1 MLEKIY
7 IENFLSLVNEQELK
21 ISNRITTLIGGNA
34 AGKTSIL
41 KAISK
46 LNGESIDTK
55 EKNINHKNDETK
67 IFAKF
72 RIRVSEQKEI
82 NSIYHDEDD
91 NRFILYPASEDIFYN
106 LYLKENGELEYSL
119 CNQNEEEI
127 DLIELSIPTIINYFD
142 DLLKEIE
149 NDEVKIKIIDKISNK
164 NTISKVLDEL
174 TEEEKNMI
182 TDNIKNMLSK
192 LSKEITDLSN
202 TLIPNYK
209 FIYMNSFKDVLVD
222 KILIDD
228 IDKNKTV
235 LNFLDIAGIKKEE
248 IINAV
253 NSDDR
258 QQIRT
263 IENKTVSVVTQHF
276 KKIFSQVKDDEYFK
290 ISMTIDN
297 KNRSLD
303 FWIQNKITGEAVLPF
318 SAESEGMQWYL
329 SMYLRLYEYF
339 NNIEEN
345 TKYILLLDEPNI
357 YLHAEAQYDLL
368 NNVFKQKLRDVQII
382 YSTHSPYMIDAEDLY
397 SLRIVDKDDETKIF
411 NMTIDYLK
419 FKRKN
424 EKIGDVDVLSPALI
438 ATGINIS
445 NQLTI
450 SPSDKIIVV
459 EGPHDY
465 YMLSAMKEIL
475 KIDDNDIKIIPCHGV
490 TKVPFMCSY
499 LYGLGYN
506 IVALLDNDTDGRKT
520 MKELSFE
527 NEDLDFIKVL
537 LYSKKDNDSNNCIL
551 EDLFSEGDRIKY
563 MPQKSTVNYRTIYDS
578 RSNIKFDSETKSNF
592 KNIFKFINNSFK

>member
-72 RIRVSEQKEI
+72 RISVSEQKEI
-82 NSIYHDEDD
+82 NSIYHDKDD
-91 NRFILYPASEDIFYN
+91 NRFILYPTSEDIFYN

-119 CNQNEEEI
+119 CNQNEQEI
-127 DLIELSIPTIINYFD
+127 DLVELSIPTIITYFD

-149 NDEVKIKIIDKISNK
+149 NDEVKIKIIDKISNI
-164 NTISKVLDEL
+164 NTVSKVLDEL

-248 IINAV
+248 IVNAV

-258 QQIRT
+258 QQIKT

-475 KIDDNDIKIIPCHGV
+475 KIDDNDIKIIPCHGA

-506 IVALLDNDTDGRKT
+506 IVALLDNDTDGRKA

-578 RSNIKFDSETKSNF
+578 RFNIKFDSETKSNF
-592 KNIFKFINNSFK
+592 KNIFKFINDSFK

>member
-72 RIRVSEQKEI
+72 RISVSEQKEI

-192 LSKEITDLSN
+192 LSKEINDLSN

-276 KKIFSQVKDDEYFK
+276 KKIFSQFKDDEYFK

-475 KIDDNDIKIIPCHGV
+475 KIDDNDIKIIPCHGA

-506 IVALLDNDTDGRKT
+506 IVALLDNDTDGRKA

>member
-46 LNGESIDTK
+46 LNGESIETK

-72 RIRVSEQKEI
+72 RISVSEQKEI

-475 KIDDNDIKIIPCHGV
+475 KIDDNDIKIIPCHGA

-506 IVALLDNDTDGRKT
+506 IVALLDNDTDGRKA

-592 KNIFKFINNSFK
+592 KNIFKFIDNSFK

>member
-72 RIRVSEQKEI
+72 RITVSEQKEI
-82 NSIYHDEDD
+82 NSVYHAEDD
-91 NRFILYPASEDIFYN
+91 NRFILYPASEDIYYN

-228 IDKNKTV
+228 IEKNKTV

-475 KIDDNDIKIIPCHGV
+475 KIDDNDIKIIPCHGA

-506 IVALLDNDTDGRKT
+506 IVALLDNDTDGRKA

>member
-46 LNGESIDTK
+46 LNGESIGTK

-72 RIRVSEQKEI
+72 RISVSEQKEI

-192 LSKEITDLSN
+192 LSKEINDLSN

-339 NNIEEN
+339 KNIEEN

-475 KIDDNDIKIIPCHGV
+475 KIDDNDIKIIPCHGA

-506 IVALLDNDTDGRKT
+506 IVALLDNDTDGRKA

>member
-41 KAISK
+41 RAISK
-46 LNGESIDTK
+46 LNGELIDKK
-55 EKNINHKNDETK
+55 EKNINHKDDETK

-72 RIRVSEQKEI
+72 RISDKVQGEI
-82 NSIYHDEDD
+82 NEVYHNQDES
-91 NRFILYPASEDIFYN
+91 RLILYPASEDIFYN
-106 LYLKENGELEYSL
+106 LNLKENGELEYFL
-119 CNQNEEEI
+119 CNQKDEEI
-127 DLIELSIPTIINYFD
+127 DLVELSIPAIVGYFD
-142 DLLKEIE
+142 DLLKDVE
-149 NDEVKIKIIDKISNK
+149 NDDIKIKIIDKLSNK
-164 NTISKVLDEL
+164 NTVSNVLNEL
-174 TEEEKNMI
+174 TEEEKNLLP
-182 TDNIKNMLSK
+182 DNIKNMLLK
-192 LSKEITDLSN
+192 LSKEISELSD

-248 IINAV
+248 IVNAV

-475 KIDDNDIKIIPCHGV
+475 KIYDNDIKIIPCHGA

-506 IVALLDNDTDGRKT
+506 IVALLDNDTDGRKA

-551 EDLFSEGDRIKY
+551 EDLFSEDDRIKY

-592 KNIFKFINNSFK
+592 KNIFKFINDSFK

>member
-72 RIRVSEQKEI
+72 RISVSEQKEI

-192 LSKEITDLSN
+192 LSKEINDLSN

-228 IDKNKTV
+228 IDKNKSV

-475 KIDDNDIKIIPCHGV
+475 KIDDNDIKIIPCHGA

-506 IVALLDNDTDGRKT
+506 IVALLDNDTDGRKA

>member
-55 EKNINHKNDETK
+55 EKNINHKSDETK

-72 RIRVSEQKEI
+72 RISVSDQKEI
-82 NSIYHDEDD
+82 NSIYHDKDD

-127 DLIELSIPTIINYFD
+127 DLVELSIPTIINYFD

-248 IINAV
+248 IVNAV

-475 KIDDNDIKIIPCHGV
+475 KIDDNDIKIIPCHGA

-506 IVALLDNDTDGRKT
+506 IVALLDNDTDGRKA

-592 KNIFKFINNSFK
+592 KNIFKFINDSFK

>member
-41 KAISK
+41 KAINK

-55 EKNINHKNDETK
+55 EKNINHKSDETK

-72 RIRVSEQKEI
+72 RISVSDQKEI
-82 NSIYHDEDD
+82 NSIYHDKDD
-91 NRFILYPASEDIFYN
+91 NRFILYPDSEDIFYN

-127 DLIELSIPTIINYFD
+127 DLVELLIPTIINYFD

-222 KILIDD
+222 KILIAD

-248 IINAV
+248 IVNAV

-397 SLRIVDKDDETKIF
+397 SLRIVDKDDGTKIF

-475 KIDDNDIKIIPCHGV
+475 KIDDNDIKIIPCHGA

-506 IVALLDNDTDGRKT
+506 IVALLDNDTDGRKA

-592 KNIFKFINNSFK
+592 KNIFKFINDSFK

>member
-72 RIRVSEQKEI
+72 RISVSEQKEI

-192 LSKEITDLSN
+192 LSKEINDLSN

-475 KIDDNDIKIIPCHGV
+475 KIDDNDIKIIPCHGA

-506 IVALLDNDTDGRKT
+506 IVALLDNDTDGRKA

>member
-72 RIRVSEQKEI
+72 RISVSEQKEI

-119 CNQNEEEI
+119 CNQNEEET

-164 NTISKVLDEL
+164 NTIFKVLDEL

-397 SLRIVDKDDETKIF
+397 SLRIVEKDDETKIF

-438 ATGINIS
+438 AIGINIS

-475 KIDDNDIKIIPCHGV
+475 KIDDNDIKIIPCHGA

-506 IVALLDNDTDGRKT
+506 IVALLDNDTDGRKA

>member
-72 RIRVSEQKEI
+72 RISVSEQKEI

-192 LSKEITDLSN
+192 LSKKITDLSN

-475 KIDDNDIKIIPCHGV
+475 KIDDNDIKIIPCHGA

-506 IVALLDNDTDGRKT
+506 IVALLDNDTDGRKA

>member
-72 RIRVSEQKEI
+72 RISVSEQKEI

-106 LYLKENGELEYSL
+106 LYLKENGELDYYL

-182 TDNIKNMLSK
+182 TDNINNMLSK
-192 LSKEITDLSN
+192 LSKEINDLSN

-253 NSDDR
+253 NFDDR

-475 KIDDNDIKIIPCHGV
+475 KIDDNDIKIIPCHGA

-506 IVALLDNDTDGRKT
+506 IVALLDNDTDGRKA

-578 RSNIKFDSETKSNF
+578 RFNIKFDSETKSNF

>member
-119 CNQNEEEI
+119 CNQNEEKI

-475 KIDDNDIKIIPCHGV
+475 KIDNNDIKIIPCHGA

-506 IVALLDNDTDGRKT
+506 IVALLDNDTDGRKA

-537 LYSKKDNDSNNCIL
+537 FYSKKDNDSNNCIL

-592 KNIFKFINNSFK
+592 KNIFKFISNSFK

>member
-72 RIRVSEQKEI
+72 RISVSEQKEI

-192 LSKEITDLSN
+192 LSKEINDLSN

-222 KILIDD
+222 KILVDD

-475 KIDDNDIKIIPCHGV
+475 KIDDNDIKIIPCHGA

-506 IVALLDNDTDGRKT
+506 IVALLDNDTDGRKA

>member
-7 IENFLSLVNEQELK
+7 IENYLSLVNEQELK

-46 LNGESIDTK
+46 LNGEPIDKK

-72 RIRVSEQKEI
+72 RISIENQKEI
-82 NSIYHDEDD
+82 NKIYSNADD
-91 NRFILYPASEDIFYN
+91 SRFILFPATEDIIYN
-106 LYLKENGELEYSL
+106 LFLKENGELEYSL
-119 CNQNEEEI
+119 CNQNDEEI
-127 DLIELSIPTIINYFD
+127 DLVELSIPIIIKFFD
-142 DLLKEIE
+142 NLLKDTD
-149 NDEVKIKIIDKISNK
+149 NDEVKIKIIGKISNK
-164 NTISKVLDEL
+164 NTISTVLNEL
-174 TEEEKNMI
+174 SEDEKNLI
-182 TDNIKNMLSK
+182 ADNIKDMLLK
-192 LSKEITDLSN
+192 LSNEINNLSN

-235 LNFLDIAGIKKEE
+235 LNFLDIAGIKKDEVAS
-248 IINAV
+248 AV
-253 NSDDR
+253 DSEDQ
-258 QQIRT
+258 QQIKT

-290 ISMTIDN
+290 ISMNIDN
-297 KNRSLD
+297 KNRALD

-329 SMYLRLYEYF
+329 SMYLKLYEYF
-339 NNIEEN
+339 NNKEDN

-397 SLRIVDKDDETKIF
+397 SLRIVDKDTETNIF
-411 NMTIDYLK
+411 NTTIDYLK
-419 FKRKN
+419 FKRIN

-445 NQLTI
+445 NQLAI

-475 KIDDNDIKIIPCHGV
+475 KIDDNNIKIIPCHGA

-506 IVALLDNDTDGRKT
+506 IVALLDNDTDGRKA

-527 NEDLDFIKVL
+527 NEDMDFINVL
-537 LYSKKDNDSNNCIL
+537 LYSKKDDDSNNCVL
-551 EDLFSEGDRIKY
+551 EDLFSENDRSKY
-563 MPQKSTVNYRTIYDS
+563 MPQKSTINYRTIYDS

-592 KNIFKFINNSFK
+592 KNIFKNINNSFK

>member
-41 KAISK
+41 RAISK
-46 LNGESIDTK
+46 LNGELIDKK
-55 EKNINHKNDETK
+55 EKNINHKDDETK

-72 RIRVSEQKEI
+72 RISDKVQGEI
-82 NSIYHDEDD
+82 NEVYHNQDES
-91 NRFILYPASEDIFYN
+91 RLILYPASEDIFYN
-106 LYLKENGELEYSL
+106 LNLKENGELEYFL
-119 CNQNEEEI
+119 CNQKDEEI
-127 DLIELSIPTIINYFD
+127 DLVELSIPAIVGYFD
-142 DLLKEIE
+142 DLLKDVE
-149 NDEVKIKIIDKISNK
+149 NDDIKIKIIDKLSNK
-164 NTISKVLDEL
+164 NIVSNVLNEL
-174 TEEEKNMI
+174 TEEEKNLLP
-182 TDNIKNMLSK
+182 DNIKNMLSK
-192 LSKEITDLSN
+192 LSKEISELSD

-253 NSDDR
+253 ESDDQ

-276 KKIFSQVKDDEYFK
+276 KKIFSQVKDDQYFK
-290 ISMTIDN
+290 ISMTIDS
-297 KNRSLD
+297 KNRALN

-419 FKRKN
+419 FKRNN

-475 KIDDNDIKIIPCHGV
+475 KIDDNDIKIIPCHGA

-506 IVALLDNDTDGRKT
+506 IVALLDNDTDGRKA

-527 NEDLDFIKVL
+527 NEDLDFIKAL

-592 KNIFKFINNSFK
+592 KNIFKFINDSFK

>member
-72 RIRVSEQKEI
+72 RISVSEQKEI

-419 FKRKN
+419 FKKKN

-475 KIDDNDIKIIPCHGV
+475 KIDDNDIKIIPCHGA

-506 IVALLDNDTDGRKT
+506 IVALLDNDTDGRKA

-563 MPQKSTVNYRTIYDS
+563 MPQKSTVNYRIIYDS

>member
-72 RIRVSEQKEI
+72 RISVSEQKEI

-475 KIDDNDIKIIPCHGV
+475 KIDDNDIKIIPCHGA

-506 IVALLDNDTDGRKT
+506 IVALLDNDTDGRKA

-551 EDLFSEGDRIKY
+551 EDLFSKGDRIKY

>member
-72 RIRVSEQKEI
+72 RISVSEQKEI

-192 LSKEITDLSN
+192 LSKEINDLSN

-475 KIDDNDIKIIPCHGV
+475 KIDDNDIKIIPCHDA

-506 IVALLDNDTDGRKT
+506 IVALLDNDTDGRKA

>member
-72 RIRVSEQKEI
+72 RISVSEQKEI
-82 NSIYHDEDD
+82 NSIYYDKDD
-91 NRFILYPASEDIFYN
+91 NRFILYPANEDIFYN

-127 DLIELSIPTIINYFD
+127 DLVELSIPTIINYFD

-164 NTISKVLDEL
+164 NTISKVFDEL

-182 TDNIKNMLSK
+182 TDNIMNMLSK

-248 IINAV
+248 IVNAV

-475 KIDDNDIKIIPCHGV
+475 KIDDNDIKIIPCHGA

-592 KNIFKFINNSFK
+592 KNIFKFINDSFK

>member
-72 RIRVSEQKEI
+72 RISVSEQKEI

-475 KIDDNDIKIIPCHGV
+475 KIDDNDIKIIPCHGA

-506 IVALLDNDTDGRKT
+506 IVALLDNDTDGRKA

>member
-55 EKNINHKNDETK
+55 EKNINHKSDETK

-72 RIRVSEQKEI
+72 RISVSDQKEI
-82 NSIYHDEDD
+82 NSIYHDKDD
-91 NRFILYPASEDIFYN
+91 NRFILYPDSEDIFYN

-127 DLIELSIPTIINYFD
+127 DLVELLIPTIINYFD

-222 KILIDD
+222 KILIAD

-248 IINAV
+248 IVNAV

-475 KIDDNDIKIIPCHGV
+475 KIDDNDIKIIPCHGA

-506 IVALLDNDTDGRKT
+506 IVALLDNDTDGRKA

-592 KNIFKFINNSFK
+592 KNIFKFINDSFK

>member
-72 RIRVSEQKEI
+72 RISVSEQKEI
-82 NSIYHDEDD
+82 NSIYYDKDD
-91 NRFILYPASEDIFYN
+91 NRFILYPTSEDIFYN
-106 LYLKENGELEYSL
+106 LYLKETGELEYSL
-119 CNQNEEEI
+119 CNQNEEEV
-127 DLIELSIPTIINYFD
+127 DLVELSIPTIINYFD

-164 NTISKVLDEL
+164 NTISKVFNEL

-248 IINAV
+248 IVNAV

-411 NMTIDYLK
+411 NKTIDYLK

-475 KIDDNDIKIIPCHGV
+475 KIDDNDIKIIPCHGA

-506 IVALLDNDTDGRKT
+506 IVALLDNDKDGRKV

-537 LYSKKDNDSNNCIL
+537 LYSKQDNDSNNCIL

-592 KNIFKFINNSFK
+592 KNIFKFINDSFK

>member
-72 RIRVSEQKEI
+72 RISVSEQKEI

-475 KIDDNDIKIIPCHGV
+475 KIDDNDIKIIPCHGA

-506 IVALLDNDTDGRKT
+506 IVALLDNDTDGRKA

-592 KNIFKFINNSFK
+592 KNIFKFISNSFK

>member
-1 MLEKIY
+1 MFEKIY

-72 RIRVSEQKEI
+72 RISVSEQKKI

-149 NDEVKIKIIDKISNK
+149 NDEVKNKIIDKISNK

-222 KILIDD
+222 KILIND

-235 LNFLDIAGIKKEE
+235 LNFLDIAGIKKKKLLTLL
-248 IINAV
+248 ILMIV
-253 NSDDR
+253 N
-258 QQIRT
+258 
-263 IENKTVSVVTQHF
+263 
-276 KKIFSQVKDDEYFK
+276 
-290 ISMTIDN
+290 
-297 KNRSLD
+297 
-303 FWIQNKITGEAVLPF
+303 
-318 SAESEGMQWYL
+318 
-329 SMYLRLYEYF
+329 RLE
-339 NNIEEN
+339 
-345 TKYILLLDEPNI
+345 
-357 YLHAEAQYDLL
+357 Q
-368 NNVFKQKLRDVQII
+368 
-382 YSTHSPYMIDAEDLY
+382 
-397 SLRIVDKDDETKIF
+397 
-411 NMTIDYLK
+411 
-419 FKRKN
+419 
-424 EKIGDVDVLSPALI
+424 
-438 ATGINIS
+438 
-445 NQLTI
+445 
-450 SPSDKIIVV
+450 
-459 EGPHDY
+459 
-465 YMLSAMKEIL
+465 
-475 KIDDNDIKIIPCHGV
+475 
-490 TKVPFMCSY
+490 
-499 LYGLGYN
+499 
-506 IVALLDNDTDGRKT
+506 
-520 MKELSFE
+520 
-527 NEDLDFIKVL
+527 
-537 LYSKKDNDSNNCIL
+537 
-551 EDLFSEGDRIKY
+551 
-563 MPQKSTVNYRTIYDS
+563 
-578 RSNIKFDSETKSNF
+578 
-592 KNIFKFINNSFK
+592 

>member
-1 MLEKIY
+1 MFEKIY

-72 RIRVSEQKEI
+72 RISVSEQKKI

-149 NDEVKIKIIDKISNK
+149 NDEVKNKIIDKISNK

-222 KILIDD
+222 KILIND

-475 KIDDNDIKIIPCHGV
+475 KIDDNDIKIIPCHGA

-506 IVALLDNDTDGRKT
+506 IVALLDNDTDGRKA

-551 EDLFSEGDRIKY
+551 EDLFSESDRIKY

>member
-72 RIRVSEQKEI
+72 RMSVSEQKEI

-127 DLIELSIPTIINYFD
+127 NLIELSIPTIINYFD

-475 KIDDNDIKIIPCHGV
+475 KIDDNDIKIIPCHGA

-506 IVALLDNDTDGRKT
+506 IVALLDNDTDGRKA

>member
-55 EKNINHKNDETK
+55 EKNINHKKDETK

-72 RIRVSEQKEI
+72 RISVSEQKEI

-202 TLIPNYK
+202 TLIPDYK

-235 LNFLDIAGIKKEE
+235 LNFLDIAGIKQEE

-475 KIDDNDIKIIPCHGV
+475 KIDDNDIKIIPCHGA

-506 IVALLDNDTDGRKT
+506 IVALLDNDTDGRKA

-563 MPQKSTVNYRTIYDS
+563 MPQKSTVNYRNIYDS

-592 KNIFKFINNSFK
+592 KNIFKFINNIFK

>member
-72 RIRVSEQKEI
+72 RISVSEQKEI

-106 LYLKENGELEYSL
+106 LYLKENGELEYYL

-182 TDNIKNMLSK
+182 TDNINNMLSK
-192 LSKEITDLSN
+192 LSKEINDLSN

-253 NSDDR
+253 NFDDR

-475 KIDDNDIKIIPCHGV
+475 KIDDNDIKIIPCHGA

-506 IVALLDNDTDGRKT
+506 IVALLDNDTDGRKA

-578 RSNIKFDSETKSNF
+578 RFNIKFDSETKSNF

>member
-1 MLEKIY
+1 
-7 IENFLSLVNEQELK
+7 
-21 ISNRITTLIGGNA
+21 
-34 AGKTSIL
+34 
-41 KAISK
+41 
-46 LNGESIDTK
+46 
-55 EKNINHKNDETK
+55 
-67 IFAKF
+67 
-72 RIRVSEQKEI
+72 
-82 NSIYHDEDD
+82 
-91 NRFILYPASEDIFYN
+91 
-106 LYLKENGELEYSL
+106 
-119 CNQNEEEI
+119 
-127 DLIELSIPTIINYFD
+127 
-142 DLLKEIE
+142 
-149 NDEVKIKIIDKISNK
+149 
-164 NTISKVLDEL
+164 
-174 TEEEKNMI
+174 
-182 TDNIKNMLSK
+182 
-192 LSKEITDLSN
+192 
-202 TLIPNYK
+202 
-209 FIYMNSFKDVLVD
+209 MNSFKDVLVD

-248 IINAV
+248 IVNAV

-318 SAESEGMQWYL
+318 SDESEGMQWYL

-419 FKRKN
+419 FKRILGN
-424 EKIGDVDVLSPALI
+424 LMTYSTLSRR
-438 ATGINIS
+438 
-445 NQLTI
+445 
-450 SPSDKIIVV
+450 
-459 EGPHDY
+459 
-465 YMLSAMKEIL
+465 IL
-475 KIDDNDIKIIPCHGV
+475 KRV
-490 TKVPFMCSY
+490 
-499 LYGLGYN
+499 
-506 IVALLDNDTDGRKT
+506 
-520 MKELSFE
+520 EL
-527 NEDLDFIKVL
+527 
-537 LYSKKDNDSNNCIL
+537 
-551 EDLFSEGDRIKY
+551 
-563 MPQKSTVNYRTIYDS
+563 
-578 RSNIKFDSETKSNF
+578 
-592 KNIFKFINNSFK
+592 

>member
-1 MLEKIY
+1 MFEKIY

-72 RIRVSEQKEI
+72 RISVSEQKKI

-149 NDEVKIKIIDKISNK
+149 NDEVKNKIIDKISNK

-235 LNFLDIAGIKKEE
+235 LNFLDIADIKKEE

-475 KIDDNDIKIIPCHGV
+475 KIDDNDIKIIPCHGA

-506 IVALLDNDTDGRKT
+506 IVALLDNDTDGRKA

-551 EDLFSEGDRIKY
+551 EDLFSESDRIKY

>member
-55 EKNINHKNDETK
+55 EKNINHKKDETK

-72 RIRVSEQKEI
+72 RISVSEQKEI

-202 TLIPNYK
+202 TLIPDYK

-235 LNFLDIAGIKKEE
+235 LNFLDIAGIKQEE

-475 KIDDNDIKIIPCHGV
+475 KIDDNDIKIIPCHGA

-506 IVALLDNDTDGRKT
+506 IVALLDNDTDGRKA

-563 MPQKSTVNYRTIYDS
+563 MPQKSTVNYRNIYDS

>member
-72 RIRVSEQKEI
+72 RISVSEQKEI

-182 TDNIKNMLSK
+182 TDNINNMLSK
-192 LSKEITDLSN
+192 LSKEINDLSN

-475 KIDDNDIKIIPCHGV
+475 KIDDNDIKIIPCHGA

-506 IVALLDNDTDGRKT
+506 IVALLDNDTDGRKA

-592 KNIFKFINNSFK
+592 KNIFKFINTSFK